1 MKVQQATKRETLHI
15 AMGVLCFSA
24 VMNLV
29 FALLGRWEP
38 PVLWGSLLGGGF
50 AILNFF
56 ASCPTP
62 SECFLPY
69 SWWCWPLSCPG

>member
-29 FALLGRWEP
+29 FALLGR
-38 PVLWGSLLGGGF
+38 
-50 AILNFF
+50 
-56 ASCPTP
+56 
-62 SECFLPY
+62 
-69 SWWCWPLSCPG
+69 